1 VVVRRVIVDHVDLV
15 VSDLEQSRAFFEAVL
30 APLGFREID
39 RKGGSVGFGAEQLDD
54 FGLFQGDEPTRR
66 AHVAFVAEDRT
77 AVDAFHAAA
86 LAAGA
91 RDNGQPGVYRQWSDR
106 YYAAYVLDDE
116 DNSLEAVFHSPEPI
130 TDAPERSA
138 PA

>member
-1 VVVRRVIVDHVDLV
+1 VVARRVIVDHVDLIV
-15 VSDLEQSRAFFEAVL
+15 RDLERSRQFFRAAL
-30 APLGFREID
+30 APLGFAEIV
-39 RKGGSVGFGAEQLDD
+39 RSEGIGFGAEDLDD
-54 FGLFQGDEPTRR
+54 FGLFQGQEPTRR
-66 AHVAFVAEDRT
+66 AHVAFVAEDRA

-130 TDAPERSA
+130 TDAPERTA
-138 PA
+138 PS